1 MNSRE
6 RVIKTLNHK
15 EPDKVP
21 IDFGGTLASLITRDA
36 NDALRKYLA
45 LPAENPEVAE
55 IMCNTIRM
63 REDILLH
70 YQVDTRPIYISDP
83 ATVCFDIKSTN
94 TFEDGYG
101 VEWQKASYYYD
112 AISRPFKAGTIDELK
127 NAKWEDLSDKTI
139 VRGLRDKAKLLFE
152 STDYCL
158 VADMPCL
165 GPFEGGCILRGY
177 DNFLTDL
184 YYNKKFAQALL
195 DKITETA
202 LVKWDM
208 ILSEVGEFIQVAAY
222 GDDIGMQ
229 QSTYIS
235 PEMYRKFIKPLHYKI
250 FDLIHSKT
258 KAKVFLHTC
267 GSVYDI
273 IPDFIEIG
281 LDILNPIQR
290 FAAKMD
296 IKNLKNEFGKD
307 LCFWGGGIDIQKQL
321 PFLNKDE
328 IRKEIDNTL
337 SILAPG
343 GGYVFAFTHNIQPDV
358 PPEKVDFS
366 LRTFLELRK
375 Y

>member
-6 RVIKTLNHK
+6 RMITALNHK

-21 IDFGGTLASLITRDA
+21 IDFGGTLATIITRDA
-36 NDALRKYLA
+36 NTALRSYLG
-45 LPAENPEVAE
+45 LPQEDPEVAE
-55 IMCNTIRM
+55 IMCNTVRVS
-63 REDILLH
+63 EDILQL
-70 YQVDTRPIYISDP
+70 YEVDTRPVYIRDP
-83 ATVCFDIKSTN
+83 TAGSFEFKSTN
-94 TFEDGYG
+94 TFEDAYG
-101 VEWQKASYYYD
+101 VTWKKAGPYYD
-112 AISRPFKAGTIDELK
+112 AISRPLKAGTPDELK
-127 NAKWEDLSDKTI
+127 NAKWEDASDKTI
-139 VRGLRDKAKLLFE
+139 VKGLREKAKFLYENTEF
-152 STDYCL
+152 CII
-158 VADMPCL
+158 ADIPCI
-165 GPFEGGCILRGY
+165 GPFEGGCTLRGY
-177 DNFLTDL
+177 DNFLVDL
-184 YYNKKFAQALL
+184 YYNQKFAQALL

-202 LVKWDM
+202 LIKWDM
-208 ILSEVGEFIQVAAY
+208 LLDEIGEFIQVAAQ
-222 GDDIGMQ
+222 GDDLGMQ

-235 PEMYRKFIKPLHYKI
+235 PEMYRKFIKPLHAKI

-258 KAKVFLHTC
+258 KAKIFLHTC

-296 IKNLKNEFGKD
+296 IKDLKKEFGKD

-328 IRKEIDNTL
+328 IRKEIENTL
-337 SILAPG
+337 NILAPG

-358 PPEKVDFS
+358 SPEKIDFS
-366 LRTFLELRK
+366 LKTFLDLRE